1 MKRALRHTCAAA
13 AGSLAAAFFTSC
25 GAPSRPPDVI
35 LVTLDTTRADRLG
48 VYGYERALTPSL
60 DRLARDSVTFERAWS
75 TSSWTLPAHA
85 SIVTGRRPSSH
96 GAVEGLAKDH
106 APLDSETSP
115 EFLTALLPHPLDESA
130 TTLAELLAAKG
141 YATAAF
147 IGGPYLL
154 PRFGVLQGYEH
165 RDVALPADGKR
176 RADAL
181 TDATIAW
188 LERVPRERPVHL
200 LVNYFDPHAPYAPP
214 PGYDD
219 LPNARQPLRSPDL
232 EVVAGAELS
241 PEERSAYVDRYD
253 GEIRFMDFHLGRLLA
268 ALARLGRFDGALVI
282 AVGDHGELL
291 GEHGL
296 MQHGHALYEDLIHVP
311 LIIHFPKGRDRGRVR
326 GDTVSTIDLLPLV
339 ASELGLTLPA
349 EVEGVPLGERTVAF
363 AELGRAAHFVLRHG
377 AAFDRDLQAVV
388 RWPWKLI
395 ASDSGAFE
403 VHRLDR
409 DPGETEDLRSAA
421 ETQELRKSLE
431 AERATLR
438 PRTPGARRAELTPD
452 VLEQL
457 RALGYLPR

>member
-1 MKRALRHTCAAA
+1 
-13 AGSLAAAFFTSC
+13 
-25 GAPSRPPDVI
+25 
-35 LVTLDTTRADRLG
+35 
-48 VYGYERALTPSL
+48 
-60 DRLARDSVTFERAWS
+60 
-75 TSSWTLPAHA
+75 
-85 SIVTGRRPSSH
+85 
-96 GAVEGLAKDH
+96 
-106 APLDSETSP
+106 
-115 EFLTALLPHPLDESA
+115 
-130 TTLAELLAAKG
+130 
-141 YATAAF
+141 
-147 IGGPYLL
+147 
-154 PRFGVLQGYEH
+154 
-165 RDVALPADGKR
+165 
-176 RADAL
+176 
-181 TDATIAW
+181 
-188 LERVPRERPVHL
+188 
-200 LVNYFDPHAPYAPP
+200 
-214 PGYDD
+214 
-219 LPNARQPLRSPDL
+219 
-232 EVVAGAELS
+232 
-241 PEERSAYVDRYD
+241 
-253 GEIRFMDFHLGRLLA
+253 MDFHLGRCWPRSRGSGA
-268 ALARLGRFDGALVI
+268 STDALVI